1 LGVIRATTVI
11 FAAMLI
17 LASQN
22 LLAQRGGR
30 HAGAHSSDHTGNP
43 SASSDTD
50 EMKDFERGFALQ
62 ASPDQLSQFQVLS
75 QHTESARKQAHDFPH
90 MIETGSKP
98 PEFSD
103 PADDLK
109 DAVQEAHDG
118 SKEFA
123 QKLSQPQKSAFKALT
138 KKLAKANA
146 DVAKQGQALNQE
158 AGRANTDSQSM
169 AAVLKQLEEALANL
183 RAEQLDIAKALG
195 IQSP

>member
-1 LGVIRATTVI
+1 MIVGVALLLGAH
-11 FAAMLI
+11 
-17 LASQN
+17 
-22 LLAQRGGR
+22 LLPAQRAGG
-30 HAGAHSSDHTGNP
+30 HAGTRGGAGGHAANP
-43 SASSDTD
+43 AASGET
-50 EMKDFERGFALQ
+50 EEIKDFERGFALQ
-62 ASPDQLSQFQVLS
+62 ATPDQLAQFQVLS
-75 QHTESARKQAHDFPH
+75 KNTEAARKQAHDFLH
-90 MIETGSKP
+90 LIETGTKP

-183 RAEQLDIAKALG
+183 RAEQLDIGKAMG
-195 IQSP
+195 IQMP

>member
-17 LASQN
+17 LASQH

-75 QHTESARKQAHDFPH
+75 QHTESARKQAHDFLH

-118 SKEFA
+118 SKEFVE
-123 QKLSQPQKSAFKALT
+123 KFSQLQKSAFKSLT
-138 KKLAKANA
+138 KKLAKANT
-146 DVAKQGQALNQE
+146 DLAKLGQALNQE
-158 AGRANTDSQSM
+158 VGRTNADNQSM
-169 AAVLKQLEEALANL
+169 TGVLKKLEQALANL
-183 RAEQLDIAKALG
+183 RAEQNDLGKAMG
-195 IQSP
+195 IQIQ